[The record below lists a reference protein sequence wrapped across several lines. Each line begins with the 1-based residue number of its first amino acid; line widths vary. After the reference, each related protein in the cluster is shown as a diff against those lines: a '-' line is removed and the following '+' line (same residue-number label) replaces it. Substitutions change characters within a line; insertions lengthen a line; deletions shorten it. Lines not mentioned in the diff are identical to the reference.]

1 MEQKRVLWALN
12 LTSYNARDYFDGK
25 CCDCY
30 TEMFLFATSEEAKAF
45 AMGIDVDSD
54 SYNECM
60 LFHGDLTEEEI
71 LDVSGFEEMADFEE
85 ALREPYSTNPRRKNY
100 GEDEKKAVAAFIQ
113 QEYDETLEDIECAN
127 YDFNKS
133 IEGSIIVVWAWEK
146 HIGYARE
153 FKELRYA
160 WHDETERM
168 LAKEDRT
175 FVPQV
180 DVVMTKEEVE
190 SSADLKAELT
200 KRLLGSSD
208 RWKWTRPG
216 HVESAIEEI
225 V

>member
-1 MEQKRVLWALN
+1 MEQKRELWALN
-12 LTSYNARDYFDGK
+12 LTINNASDYFDGK
-25 CCDCY
+25 CCDGY

-54 SYNECM
+54 LYNECM

-85 ALREPYSTNPRRKNY
+85 ALREPYSSNPNRKNY

-113 QEYDETLEDIECAN
+113 QKCDETLEDIECAN

-133 IEGSIIVVWAWEK
+133 IEGAIIVVWAWEK

-168 LAKEDRT
+168 LTKEDRT

-200 KRLLGSSD
+200 KRLLGNRD
-208 RWKWTRPG
+208 TWKWTRPG